1 LIVAVGAGTLN
12 RSQTAEKIKVTS
24 DALNY
29 YASVE
34 SYQEQHISQV
44 NRCVV
49 ICPIGEDD
57 CGELARSALAHVFD
71 DI

>member
-1 LIVAVGAGTLN
+1 MGKPEQLGLVSELDRLIVAVGAGTLN

-34 SYQEQHISQV
+34 NYQEQHIRQV
-44 NRCVV
+44 HRCVV
-49 ICPIGEDD
+49 VCPIG
-57 CGELARSALAHVFD
+57 
-71 DI
+71 